1 MQLDFIDE
9 PRLEFGYDQHEEY
22 PRDGLFLFGPIQ
34 DIFAP
39 ETVRFG
45 VIGTSDGIERFN
57 RWSSSIRGYIK
68 RFEPKLNPE
77 AQHHNSFPGFES
89 VFRSKWPKE
98 PLATI
103 EVFEQAI
110 KDALRIGNRHEAVKS
125 AVDLYVNPLIEFS
138 KKEEMEPAF
147 WFVVIPEFVYQLGR
161 PKSKIPLNERKS
173 GKVMVSQSRA
183 RLLKKRLTLFG
194 YEEEEAE
201 IYLYAKNFRRQL
213 KARLLGDKIVTQVV
227 RETTLTPED
236 FKTSFGSLIR
246 RVEDS
251 ATIAWKL
258 CTSAYY
264 KAGGKP
270 WRLSGVRPGVCY
282 VGLVYKQT
290 DQDSD
295 DPNACCAAQ
304 MFLSSGDGIV
314 FRGAAGPWYTPSN
327 KEYHLEEGPAAQLM
341 SLVVSEYKR
350 LHNNKEP
357 QELFIHGRAK
367 FDEKEWSGFQT
378 AVSPG
383 TNLIGVQ
390 IRDAKSDIKLFTTSK
405 FPVIRGT
412 VLKLSER
419 TAYLWTTGYI
429 PRLNTY
435 LGPETPNPVFV
446 HLQKGDCPLDT
457 VLADVMRLTK
467 LNYNSCLF
475 NDRLPV
481 TIKFANAVG
490 EILVSAPQTEEPKLP
505 FKFYI

>member
-1 MQLDFIDE
+1 ME
-9 PRLEFGYDQHEEY
+9 LEFIPEPKLEFAFEQHEEY
-22 PRDGLFLFGPIQ
+22 PRDGLFLFGPIK
-34 DIFAP
+34 DNAAP
-39 ETVRFG
+39 ETIRYG
-45 VIGTSDGIERFN
+45 VIGTCDGIQRFH
-57 RWSSSIRGYIK
+57 RWSLSVQGYIK
-68 RFEPKLNPE
+68 RFSPKLNPM
-77 AQHHNSFPGFES
+77 APHHTSFPGFES
-89 VFRSKWPKE
+89 VYKAKWPGE
-98 PLATI
+98 PLARI
-103 EVFEQAI
+103 QVAEDDIQN
-110 KDALRIGNRHEAVKS
+110 ALRIGNRHEAVKRS
-125 AVDLYVNPLIEFS
+125 VDLYVNPLIEFS
-138 KKEEMEPAF
+138 KKEEAEPAF
-147 WFVVIPEFVYQLGR
+147 WFVVIPEFVFRLGR
-161 PKSKIPLNERKS
+161 PTSKISRGERIQGS
-173 GKVMVSQSRA
+173 IVISQARA
-183 RLLKKRLTLFG
+183 REIKTAPTLFG
-194 YEEEEAE
+194 KDEEEAE

-213 KARLLGDKIVTQVV
+213 KARLLKDKIVTQIV

-246 RVEDS
+246 KVEDP

-258 CTSAYY
+258 CTAAYY

-290 DQDSD
+290 DPESE

-327 KEYHLEEGPAAQLM
+327 KEYHLEQGPAKKLM
-341 SLVVSEYKR
+341 SLVVAEYKR
-350 LHNNKEP
+350 LHNDDEP
-357 QELFIHGRAK
+357 KELFIHGRSR
-367 FDEKEWSGFQT
+367 FNREEWSGFES
-378 AVSPG
+378 AVPSS
-383 TNLIGVQ
+383 TNLVGVQ
-390 IRDAKSDIKLFTTSK
+390 IRDAKQELKLFTPGT

-412 VLKLSER
+412 ALKTSER
-419 TAYLWTTGYI
+419 SAYLWTSGYI

-435 LGPETPNPVFV
+435 LGPETPNPIFINV
-446 HLQKGDCPLDT
+446 QKGTCPLDV

-490 EILVSAPQTEEPKLP
+490 EILISAPQTEEPKLP